1 MFSRPWRVPNS
12 MITAEGC
19 ESLSF
24 FHHLW
29 PDSALQQPRES
40 PSRRD
45 IPAALS
51 RLSCSDWLLHRRRGL
66 ASCGVTVHR
75 DSNPQDARASELFG
89 AGRNRRSET
98 GWISFSRWSWR
109 SGRIRKASEERLF
122 IPGICPDFP
131 KRLGKAP
138 NLDPDVAYVC
148 LAEARDSL
156 ARGQM
161 RRGHDPGKSG
171 AALIQHITET
181 GKDSGSGAHVLA
193 KPDF

>member
-1 MFSRPWRVPNS
+1 MTGFCIAGVVWPHAASLFIVIRIRKTRV
-12 MITAEGC
+12 
-19 ESLSF
+19 
-24 FHHLW
+24 
-29 PDSALQQPRES
+29 R
-40 PSRRD
+40 
-45 IPAALS
+45 
-51 RLSCSDWLLHRRRGL
+51 
-66 ASCGVTVHR
+66 
-75 DSNPQDARASELFG
+75 SELFG

-138 NLDPDVAYVC
+138 NLDPDVAYIG

-171 AALIQHITET
+171 AALIQHITEI

-193 KPDF
+193 KPDL